1 MIMII
6 IIIIIIII
14 IAFIIRFKFFFLFI
28 GREHTTAN
36 ERTQQLPPTLLAQ
49 QCWELLRPFACSFR
63 PSLVQTNVEV
73 SMRRTKLSELSPWNV
88 RGLAQFGSF
97 ERVWIVQ
104 HVLSF
109 CFRWIERPKIVS
121 GTNGRSPHAT
131 Y

>member
-1 MIMII
+1 MII

-14 IAFIIRFKFFFLFI
+14 MIIIIIAFLFI

-63 PSLVQTNVEV
+63 PSLEQTNVEV
-73 SMRRTKLSELSPWNV
+73 FMRRTKLSELSPRNV

-109 CFRWIERPKIVS
+109 CFRRIERPKIVS
-121 GTNGRSPHAT
+121 GTNGRSPHVT